1 MSKLF
6 SPYRI
11 RFIFDKWP
19 ENRSFNVKERKTRTA
34 IMDLLNRANHEIM
47 TQNYMLAEVLH
58 QAAELLIETYDLP
71 FEIEDTRAAEET
83 SVCLNFSGGMRCY
96 KCGENPDTCNKKDCE
111 SAKCCGYCG
120 KFWTD
125 ECKPNFT

>member
-11 RFIFDKWP
+11 RFIFDKWS

-47 TQNYMLAEVLH
+47 TQNYMSAEVLH

-96 KCGENPDTCNKKDCE
+96 KCGENPDTCSKKECE

>member
-47 TQNYMLAEVLH
+47 SQNYMSADVLR

-71 FEIEDTRAAEET
+71 FEIEDTRTGEET
-83 SVCLNFSGGMRCY
+83 AVCLNFGGGVRCY
-96 KCGENPDTCNKKDCE
+96 KCGENPNTCNKKSCE
-111 SAKCCGYCG
+111 SAKCCAYCG

-125 ECKPNFT
+125 RCKPNFV

>member
-11 RFIFDKWP
+11 RFQFDKWS

-47 TQNYMLAEVLH
+47 TQNYMSAEVLR

-83 SVCLNFSGGMRCY
+83 SSCLNFSGGVR
-96 KCGENPDTCNKKDCE
+96 TLL
-111 SAKCCGYCG
+111 
-120 KFWTD
+120 
-125 ECKPNFT
+125 